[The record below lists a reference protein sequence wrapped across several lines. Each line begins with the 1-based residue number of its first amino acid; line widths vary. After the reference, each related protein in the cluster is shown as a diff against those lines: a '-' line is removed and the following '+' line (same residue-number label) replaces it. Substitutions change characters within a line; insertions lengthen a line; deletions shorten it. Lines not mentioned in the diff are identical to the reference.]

1 MRRIRYRFAHGTEHG
16 VGVRHFGIARNVQY
30 ERGHDLLVDILVG
43 SHYELHIGIDRDERG
58 VAERGEK
65 EPEIFIAQR
74 VELVLVRTENTL
86 HEIGDVFAKGIEVD
100 VAEEYGGF
108 VAVKSLF
115 VVIGDRHVERV
126 AQGLEGLIRGAVLR
140 HGTDDRFEVEVGD
153 EPYKL
158 LIEYGVTEIL
168 EYPFTALKVKIKIV
182 ARVGAVGIDTVEI
195 ETDEHFVGRA
205 VVPLENDIGI
215 ADKVVMLGERNLV
228 HERKSRFGVE
238 YHVTVLVLY
247 LIGVS
252 IEVGFKI
259 EYECGTRLGID
270 RNVGAHIISRRG
282 NHVRIEVRKQVL
294 HTVYR
299 SVDSLV
305 LGGMINPLIVVGV
318 LQYRIFVL
326 IRCFHGIARRE
337 NADEQRRKDKHYEQF
352 FEVTGHF
359 TLRMRAG
366 ENALA
371 AQKRGCAR

>member
-1 MRRIRYRFAHGTEHG
+1 M
-16 VGVRHFGIARNVQY
+16 
-30 ERGHDLLVDILVG
+30 
-43 SHYELHIGIDRDERG
+43 
-58 VAERGEK
+58 
-65 EPEIFIAQR
+65 
-74 VELVLVRTENTL
+74 
-86 HEIGDVFAKGIEVD
+86 
-100 VAEEYGGF
+100 
-108 VAVKSLF
+108 
-115 VVIGDRHVERV
+115 
-126 AQGLEGLIRGAVLR
+126 
-140 HGTDDRFEVEVGD
+140 
-153 EPYKL
+153 
-158 LIEYGVTEIL
+158 IEYGVTEIL

-238 YHVTVLVLY
+238 YNVAVLVLD
-247 LIGVS
+247 LIRVGV
-252 IEVGFKI
+252 EVRLKI
-259 EYECGTRLGID
+259 EYECGTRLGIY
-270 RNVGAHIISRRG
+270 RYVGAHVISRRG
-282 NHVRIEVRKQVL
+282 NHVRIEVRKQIF
-294 HTVYR
+294 HTVDR

-305 LGGMINPLIVVGV
+305 LGGMIYPLIVVGV
-318 LQYRIFVL
+318 LQYRIFIL
-326 IRCFHGIARRE
+326 IRGVHGIARRE